1 METTLLQQAI
11 KAITS
16 GDKQRGQQLLTD
28 LLKTDPN
35 HEQAWLWLT
44 QTDISGQEK
53 IKSLQHVLRI
63 NPKNEIA
70 RAGLR
75 QLQAQYRQYLAESKQ
90 KPTYD

>member
-1 METTLLQQAI
+1 MSHDLLPQAI
-11 KAITS
+11 KAITT
-16 GDKQRGQQLLTD
+16 GDKQRGRTLL
-28 LLKTDPN
+28 LEILKTNQD

-53 IKSLQHVLRI
+53 IKSLQHVLRL

-75 QLQAQYRQYLAESKQ
+75 QLQAQYRQYLADSQQ
-90 KPTYD
+90 KSAPE